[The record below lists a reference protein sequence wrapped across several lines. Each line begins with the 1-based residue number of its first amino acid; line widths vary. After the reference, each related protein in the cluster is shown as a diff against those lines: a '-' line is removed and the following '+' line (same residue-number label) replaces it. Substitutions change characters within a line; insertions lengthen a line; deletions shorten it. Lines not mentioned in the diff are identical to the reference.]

1 MNSSELLRLK
11 TANEMACTR
20 LNIAVGPTGPT
31 GSLGPAG
38 PDGPRGPEGAEGPTG
53 PDGPIGPIGPS
64 DSKIYTIYVDFL
76 SGNALSRIYIPPGF
90 STNPA
95 LNDGGTFTA
104 DIVGVLTFYGR
115 PSITII
121 DTAYEQP
128 ISMNA
133 SGYVGSNPPS
143 SWQLT
148 SGGNIGGGRLNW
160 HITTDNVLALLN
172 VTAGFINGGNTSN
185 RPSTGILA
193 GWLGT
198 ITLFYL

>member
-31 GSLGPAG
+31 GSGPPGPPG
-38 PDGPRGPEGAEGPTG
+38 PDGPQGPEGPTG
-53 PDGPIGPIGPS
+53 PEGPIGPVGPAS
-64 DSKIYTIYVDFL
+64 SKIYTLYLDF
-76 SGNALSRIYIPPGF
+76 SAGNALSRIYIPPGF

-95 LNDGGTFTA
+95 LIDGGIFTA
-104 DIVGVLTFYGR
+104 DITGILIFFGR

-121 DTAYEQP
+121 DTAYEYP
-128 ISMNA
+128 ISMSA

-143 SWQLT
+143 TWQLT
-148 SGGNIGGGRLNW
+148 AGGNIGGSRLNW
-160 HITTDNVLALLN
+160 QITTDNVLVLLN
-172 VTAGFINGGNTSN
+172 VSAGFINGGNTSN
-185 RPSTGILA
+185 RPTTGILQ

-198 ITLFYL
+198 LTLFYL